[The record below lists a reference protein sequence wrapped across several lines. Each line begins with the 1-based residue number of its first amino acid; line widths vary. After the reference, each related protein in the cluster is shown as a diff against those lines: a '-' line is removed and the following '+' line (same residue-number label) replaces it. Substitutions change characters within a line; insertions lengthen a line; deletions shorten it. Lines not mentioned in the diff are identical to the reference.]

1 MGQLFNRFDPQG
13 PMLEVRAG
21 MTVYDRADK
30 RVGTVTEV
38 HLGDG
43 TETALDPGVAAATPG
58 HTPEL
63 RQSILEDLGAAL
75 GDWDNLPEAARD
87 HLLRVG
93 YIAIDAAGIFTGERF
108 ATADQVA
115 DVGED
120 RVVLNVESDELIR
133 R

>member
-1 MGQLFNRFDPQG
+1 MGRLFSQFEPKG
-13 PMLEVRAG
+13 PMVQVREG

-30 RVGTVTEV
+30 RVGTVTEI

-43 TETALDPGVAAATPG
+43 SDGALGSVAAATPG
-58 HTPEL
+58 HTTEH
-63 RQSILEDLGAAL
+63 RQSLLEDLGAAL
-75 GDWDNLPEAARD
+75 GDRDNLPEAARD

-115 DVGED
+115 SVGAD
-120 RVVLNVESDELIR
+120 RVMLSIESDELIR